1 MLKIHLRICAYRVK
15 YDEGKLRIQCF
26 GNFDVFVGNE
36 KVAFKRAFRANFN
49 LNELRAFFL

>member
-15 YDEGKLRIQCF
+15 YDEGKMRIQCF
-26 GNFDVFVGNE
+26 GNFDVFAGNE
-36 KVAFKRAFRANFN
+36 KVTFKRALRANFN